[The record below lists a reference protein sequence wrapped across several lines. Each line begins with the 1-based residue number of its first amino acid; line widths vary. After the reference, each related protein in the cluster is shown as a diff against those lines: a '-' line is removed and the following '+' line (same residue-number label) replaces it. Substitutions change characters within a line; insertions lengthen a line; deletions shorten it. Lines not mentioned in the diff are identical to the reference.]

1 MTTDQLIGK
10 RVAGIMFDK
19 RVPQTKMSRR
29 LGITQ
34 STLSKKLHGD
44 RPWSTEEVYQAARL
58 LKASIEDVLPTMD
71 EVLPH
76 LDSNQEPFG
85 YRRAS

>member
-44 RPWSTEEVYQAARL
+44 RPWATEEVYQAARL
-58 LKASIEDVLPTMD
+58 LKVPISDVMPPMED
-71 EVLPH
+71 VLPH
-76 LDSNQEPFG
+76 LDLNQEPFG